1 MCQRQFQWLNVG
13 LFEHHPKH
21 ISIVVYRI
29 ENTWVP
35 HVIKIQNKAEQ
46 TQNEKP
52 REGGTWG
59 RRGSLQLPFQK
70 RVWEPIA
77 GTAVSRGHS
86 AVSSSRTASSS
97 GSRLA
102 QGYALWVAGGLSEAR
117 LYRSSHFNPAGVGWA
132 VPYSEGLGWSQSPLD
147 VGRGFIRPCCGL
159 TSSSAQSRPPSLHR
173 GWSLMSIL
181 HPKIHLSIRLWGT
194 QIVTW

>member
-1 MCQRQFQWLNVG
+1 ML
-13 LFEHHPKH
+13 LK
-21 ISIVVYRI
+21 YK
-29 ENTWVP
+29 T
-35 HVIKIQNKAEQ
+35 KQNKLKIK
-46 TQNEKP
+46 KP
-52 REGGTWG
+52 KQSGTWG
-59 RRGSLQLPFQK
+59 RRGSRRLPFQK

-77 GTAVSRGHS
+77 GTAEGRHS

-102 QGYALWVAGGLSEAR
+102 QGYPLWGLGGLSEAG

-147 VGRGFIRPCCGL
+147 VGWGFIRLCCGL
-159 TSSSAQSRPPSLHR
+159 TSSSAQSCPPSLHR
-173 GWSLMSIL
+173 GLSLMSIL